1 MLPEATREG
10 NKIHGLLGVLNL
22 TLLICLSFIGSFQ
35 QTLIKSEGQA
45 LCGAGEATGR
55 KQWFQVTRRLRSLDE
70 QDLTTVLMSCSWE
83 SSLSVPG
90 SSGPNPGCLPS
101 FLPDPVASLSRSL
114 GFQLL
119 LNWSSWLP
127 TPSLRQIFVLPGSL
141 LGSDIHELVLTSSL
155 PWPPVELSQNLPA
168 VSPSFHCPDSP
179 SSVHLLHEFLNAV
192 LASTCHAS
200 FGIWLLHVAL
210 NRDGTMTHSKCSH
223 YKLFPNP
230 NCSAYQ
236 WTIPPA
242 SSSGTQQHLLL
253 LCALLNLF
261 SSQLFSPFLSTLPSK
276 VPFCYD
282 SDLNSLFLSLLWPLQ
297 SLSFWV
303 FFFFFF
309 TTNQLSELVCSSDG

>member
-1 MLPEATREG
+1 
-10 NKIHGLLGVLNL
+10 
-22 TLLICLSFIGSFQ
+22 
-35 QTLIKSEGQA
+35 
-45 LCGAGEATGR
+45 
-55 KQWFQVTRRLRSLDE
+55 
-70 QDLTTVLMSCSWE
+70 MSCSWE

-90 SSGPNPGCLPS
+90 GCGPNPGCLPS
-101 FLPDPVASLSRSL
+101 FLPDPVASLPPRL

-127 TPSLRQIFVLPGSL
+127 TPSLHQTFVLPGSL

-168 VSPSFHCPDSP
+168 VSNSFHCPDSP

-282 SDLNSLFLSLLWPLQ
+282 SDLTSLFLSLLWPLQ

-303 FFFFFF
+303 FFFFFY
-309 TTNQLSELVCSSDG
+309 SDGKEYICNAGYWVQSLVGKILWRRKRQPTPVFLPRESLWTEEPGQIQVHGVTKNQTWLRD